1 MKIQTSLAF
10 IFVVG
15 TSLSLY
21 AQTAQQ
27 NRTSGRQTSDHMF
40 LQKAAQANMAEIQM
54 GQLAQ
59 QNGSNASVKQYGE
72 RMVTDH
78 SKLNDEAK
86 ELAEK
91 KGITLP
97 TTVTQKDQATYQDL
111 SSKTGN
117 DFDKAY
123 ITEMIKDHQTDI
135 AEFQKEARSAMDPD
149 IKSLASKALP
159 TLREHLQLARNAA
172 KQLGISTSPTG
183 D

>member
-1 MKIQTSLAF
+1 MKIQSSITFVF
-10 IFVVG
+10 IIG

-21 AQTAQQ
+21 SQAVRATGDQ
-27 NRTSGRQTSDHMF
+27 MF
-40 LQKAAQANMAEIQM
+40 LQKAAQGNMAEIKL

-59 QNGSNASVKQYGE
+59 QNGSNATVKQFGE

-78 SKLNDEAK
+78 SKLNDQAK

-97 TTVTQKDQATYQDL
+97 TGVSQKDEATYQGL
-111 SSKTGN
+111 SAKTGN

-123 ITEMIKDHQTDI
+123 ITGMIKDHEMDI
-135 AEFQKEARSAMDPD
+135 AEFQKEAQSATDPD
-149 IKSLASKALP
+149 IKSFASDALP
-159 TLREHLQLARNAA
+159 TLRQHLQLARNAA